1 VCGLAGI
8 LSFKGA
14 PPAAADLES
23 MIRPL
28 HHRGPDDTQV
38 FIQGAV
44 GLAHARLSIIDI
56 AGGRQPVHNED
67 ESVWTVFN
75 GEIFNYLELREEL
88 EAKGHTFYTRSD
100 TEVIVHA
107 YEQYGLDF
115 VHRFNGQFAIALWD
129 RNRRRLVLARDR
141 VGVRP
146 IFYQRSNDR
155 LIFASEIKGLFALPG
170 VERRLDRRALA
181 QVFHFWSPLEP
192 ATLFEGVNAVP
203 PGHLVVAEAGDHN
216 GGEITV
222 RRFWDWSFPT
232 ENIPFDRPIKEYAD
246 ELRNLLIDAVRLR
259 LRSDVPVGAYLSG
272 GLDSSIITTII
283 KNYTDTPL
291 RTFSLGFEDE
301 EFDESGYQQELVKHL
316 GTNHTAMTCTRG
328 DIGAAFPRTIWHT
341 ETTILRTA
349 PTPLLLLSG
358 RVHEEGYKVVL
369 TGEGADE
376 VFGGYDLFKEAQI
389 RRFWAR
395 RPDSRSRAALLT
407 RLYPY
412 LKNSPAAAPAYAE
425 NFFRQGMDRI
435 AEPFFGHL
443 PRWSTTSRTWR
454 FFSSELLASLEGWDP
469 IEQYRQQLP
478 ADIGRWHPF
487 NRDQYNEGHTLL
499 SGYLLSSQGDRV
511 GMANSV
517 EGRFPFLDYRLM
529 ELAARLPIL
538 CKMMGLKE
546 KHLLKRAMADLLPP
560 AITRRTK
567 QPYRAPDSQSFFED
581 DAPLPYVAD
590 LLSESRLEQA
600 GYFEPAAVTRLT
612 NKCRAGRAI
621 GFADNMAF
629 VGILSTMLVDEMYIR
644 QVGTS
649 TVEPSK
655 GSTPP
660 AGSAG
665 RQSPPSQRE

>member
-8 LSFKGA
+8 LSFA
-14 PPAAADLES
+14 EEPPAPGELES

-38 FIQGAV
+38 FRQDGV

-75 GEIFNYLELREEL
+75 GEIFNYLELRQEL

-107 YEQYGLDF
+107 YEQWGLDF
-115 VHRFNGQFAIALWD
+115 VQRFNGQWAIALWD
-129 RNRRRLVLARDR
+129 RTRKRLVLARDR
-141 VGVRP
+141 MGVRP
-146 IFYQRSNDR
+146 LFYRRQGNR
-155 LIFASEIKGLFALPG
+155 LLFASEIKGIFALPG
-170 VERRLDRRALA
+170 VERRLDRKALA
-181 QVFHFWSPLEP
+181 SVFHFWSPLEP
-192 ATLFEGVNAVP
+192 ASMFEGVYQVP
-203 PGHLVVAEAGDHN
+203 PGHMLVAEK
-216 GGEITV
+216 GETTV
-222 RRFWDWSFPT
+222 RRCWDWSFPG
-232 ENIPFDRPIKEYAD
+232 EEIPFDRPVKDYAD
-246 ELRNLLIDAVRLR
+246 ELRNLLIDSVRLR

-272 GLDSSIITTII
+272 GLDSSIITTLI

-291 RTFSLGFEDE
+291 RTFSIRFEDG
-301 EFDESGYQQELVKHL
+301 EFDESAYQQELIEHL
-316 GTNHTAMTCTRG
+316 GTVHTSITCTKG

-341 ETTILRTA
+341 EAAILRTA
-349 PTPLLLLSG
+349 PTPLMLLSA
-358 RVHEEGYKVVL
+358 RVRQEQYKVVL

-376 VFGGYDLFKEAQI
+376 VFGGYDLFKEAHI

-395 RPDSRSRAALLT
+395 RPESKWRASLLA

-412 LKNSPAAAPAYAE
+412 LKSSPTAAPRYAE
-425 NFFRQGMDRI
+425 SFFSQGMDRI

-454 FFSSELLASLEGWDP
+454 FFSSEMLGALQGWDP
-469 IEQYRQQLP
+469 VEQYRQLLP
-478 ADIGRWHPF
+478 AEIGRWHPF

-517 EGRFPFLDYRLM
+517 EGRFPFLDYRVV
-529 ELAARLPIL
+529 ELASRLPISL
-538 CKMMGLKE
+538 KMLGLKE
-546 KHLLKRAMADLLPP
+546 KHLLKRALADLLPP

-567 QPYRAPDSQSFFED
+567 QPYRAPDSQSFFHAD
-581 DAPLPYVAD
+581 KPLPYVAE
-590 LLSESRLEQA
+590 LLSPSRIEQA
-600 GYFEPAAVTRLT
+600 GYFDATGVGRLME
-612 NKCRAGRAI
+612 KCRSGRAI

-629 VGILSTMLVDEMYIR
+629 VGILSTMLLDEMYIQR
-644 QVGTS
+644 LGPLS
-649 TVEPSK
+649 A
-655 GSTPP
+655 P
-660 AGSAG
+660 AHS
-665 RQSPPSQRE
+665 

>member
-1 VCGLAGI
+1 M
-8 LSFKGA
+8 A
-14 PPAAADLES
+14 PGELES

-38 FIQGAV
+38 FSQGAV

-67 ESVWTVFN
+67 ESLWTVFN
-75 GEIFNYLELREEL
+75 GEIFNYVELRKEL
-88 EAKGHTFYTRSD
+88 EAQGHSFYTRSD

-107 YEQYGLDF
+107 YEQWGLDF

-129 RNRRRLVLARDR
+129 RNRKRLVLARDR

-146 IFYQRSNDR
+146 IFYRRQGNR
-155 LIFASEIKGLFALPG
+155 LLFSSEIKGIFALPG

-181 QVFHFWSPLEP
+181 SVFHFWSPLEP
-192 ATLFEGVNAVP
+192 ASVFQDVYQVP
-203 PGHLVVAEAGDHN
+203 PGHLLIADASGAGDV
-216 GGEITV
+216 TV
-222 RRFWDWSFPT
+222 KRFWDWSFPT
-232 ENIPFDRPIKEYAD
+232 ESIPFDRPVKDYAD

-272 GLDSSIITTII
+272 GLDSSIITTLI

-301 EFDESGYQQELVKHL
+301 EFDESTYQQELIRHL
-316 GTNHTAMTCTRG
+316 GTVHTGIKCTKA
-328 DIGAAFPRTIWHT
+328 DIGNAFPQTIWHT
-341 ETTILRTA
+341 EATILRTA
-349 PTPLLLLSG
+349 PTPLMLLSK
-358 RVHEEGYKVVL
+358 RVRQENYKVVL

-376 VFGGYDLFKEAQI
+376 VFGGYDLFKEGQI

-395 RPDSRSRAALLT
+395 QPESRGRAALLT

-412 LKNSPAAAPAYAE
+412 LKNSPAASPAYAE
-425 NFFRQGMDRI
+425 SFFSQGMERI

-454 FFSSELLASLEGWDP
+454 FFSPDTLSALQGWDP
-469 IEQYRQQLP
+469 VEHYRQLLP
-478 ADIGRWHPF
+478 AEIGRWHPF

-517 EGRFPFLDYRLM
+517 EGRFPFLDYRVM
-529 ELAARLPIL
+529 ELASRLPIV

-546 KHLLKRAMADLLPP
+546 KHILKRAMADLLPP

-567 QPYRAPDSQSFFED
+567 QPYRAPDSQSFFSD
-581 DAPLPYVAD
+581 GKPLPYVAE
-590 LLSESRLEQA
+590 LLSESRVKAA
-600 GYFEPAAVTRLT
+600 GYFDANAVARLAE
-612 NKCRAGRAI
+612 KCRAGRAI
-621 GFADNMAF
+621 GFSDNMAF
-629 VGILSTMLVDEMYIR
+629 VGVLSTMLLDEMYIR
-644 QVGTS
+644 RL
-649 TVEPSK
+649 
-655 GSTPP
+655 
-660 AGSAG
+660 G
-665 RQSPPSQRE
+665 RMDTTG